1 MIFPIYKILLDF
13 SVTRS
18 RDERERETTGGYYQ
32 SFTWPLNGVPHQNSV
47 SLLGI

>member
-1 MIFPIYKILLDF
+1 MILFINFNIKILMIFPIYKILLDF

-32 SFTWPLNGVPHQNSV
+32 SFT
-47 SLLGI
+47 